1 MKLVSQRTGL
11 SPHVLRI
18 WERRYAAVTPER
30 SDTNRRLYAEE
41 EVERL
46 SSLALLTESGH
57 AIRQI
62 ANLPTAELQTMAAAL
77 PSPAVSPEPSKP
89 AQNSFLDEAW
99 SCIVALDSSALRG
112 VLNTAAVS
120 LGLSRLTTDLII
132 PLIKRIGDSW
142 AIGEISIAEE
152 HAASAVIKEVL
163 LISSRPYAQTSGA
176 PKLVVA
182 TPAGQLHELGATLV
196 ACTAT
201 RHGWDVTYLGPS
213 LPSTEIARAAMR
225 SGALAVGL
233 SIVYPNDDPQLADEL
248 RRLRDAL
255 PNEIGI
261 LIGGRSASAYQSVIA
276 EIGATILTDLSSL
289 PEELETF
296 RAQRL
301 PSSARNPT
309 PS

>member
-77 PSPAVSPEPSKP
+77 PSPAANPEPSKP
-89 AQNSFLDEAW
+89 SQKASQKPSSNSFLDEAW
-99 SCIVALDSSALRG
+99 SCIAELDSSALRS

-120 LGLSRLTTDLII
+120 LGLSRLTTDLVI
-132 PLIKRIGDSW
+132 PLIQRIGDAW

-163 LISSRPYAQTSGA
+163 LVSSRPYAQTSGA

-213 LPSTEIARAAMR
+213 LPSTEIARAAVR

-255 PNEIGI
+255 PDEVGI
-261 LIGGRSASAYQSVIA
+261 LIGGRSASAYQAVIE
-276 EIGATILTDLSSL
+276 EIGATISTDLSSL
-289 PEELETF
+289 SEELETF
-296 RAQRL
+296 RTQRL
-301 PSSARNPT
+301 Q
-309 PS
+309 

>member
-46 SSLALLTESGH
+46 SALALLTESGH

-77 PSPAVSPEPSKP
+77 PSPAANPEPSKP
-89 AQNSFLDEAW
+89 AQKPSRDSFLDEAW
-99 SCIVALDSSALRG
+99 SCIVALDSSALRS
-112 VLNTAAVS
+112 VLNTAAVA
-120 LGLSRLTTDLII
+120 LGLSRLTTDLVI
-132 PLIKRIGDSW
+132 PLIKRIGDAW
-142 AIGEISIAEE
+142 AMGEISIAEE

-213 LPSTEIARAAMR
+213 LPSTEIARAAVR

-248 RRLRDAL
+248 RSLRDRHSHRRTIRFCL
-255 PNEIGI
+255 
-261 LIGGRSASAYQSVIA
+261 SVHH
-276 EIGATILTDLSSL
+276 
-289 PEELETF
+289 
-296 RAQRL
+296 R
-301 PSSARNPT
+301 RN
-309 PS
+309 